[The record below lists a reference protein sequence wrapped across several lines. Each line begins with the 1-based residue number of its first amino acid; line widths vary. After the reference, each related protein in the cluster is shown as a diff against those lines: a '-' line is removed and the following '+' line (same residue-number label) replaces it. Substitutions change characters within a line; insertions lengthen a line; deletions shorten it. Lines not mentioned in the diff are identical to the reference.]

1 MPSVSNKVHNVIPSG
16 GNFRTQL
23 KVRMDLIMKAL
34 HKTLAIA
41 AVGAFSFAV
50 NAQARDY
57 VSIMGSSTVKPFADL
72 VAEEYQKVYTGKF
85 AAPVV
90 EGGGSSAGLKEFCK
104 GEGAGTIDV
113 ANASRQIKSSEI
125 TACAEAGVSK
135 VIEIKIG
142 YDGIVFAN
150 PVSKP
155 AFAFEPKHVYLALAE
170 MVPVDGKL
178 VNNPYTHWD
187 QIDSSFPHQEI
198 TMYIPG
204 EKHGTREVFEEKV
217 LGVGC
222 EDTGGYDLQ
231 LKANGDDKK
240 AAGKA
245 CFKVRKDGR
254 SVDIDGEYSETL
266 ARVESNPDGF
276 GVFGL
281 SFAEN
286 NPDKVK
292 VATVNGITPSLE
304 TIAKGE
310 YPVSRPL
317 FFYVKGA
324 HVDVI
329 PGLREYVEFFLSDDM
344 VGDFGK
350 AIDKGLIPMP
360 AEELEQVRSNFKNGV
375 TVGS

>member
-1 MPSVSNKVHNVIPSG
+1 
-16 GNFRTQL
+16 
-23 KVRMDLIMKAL
+23 MDHIMKAL
-34 HKTLAIA
+34 NKTLVIA
-41 AVGAFSFAV
+41 ALGAFAFAGT
-50 NAQARDY
+50 AQARDY

-72 VAEEYQKVYTGKF
+72 VAEEYQKVYSGKF

-104 GEGAGTIDV
+104 GEGADTIDV
-113 ANASRQIKSSEI
+113 GNASRAIKDSEI
-125 TACAEAGVSK
+125 AACAKNGVTK
-135 VIEIKIG
+135 IIEIRIG

-150 PVSKP
+150 PVNKP
-155 AFAFEPKHVYLALAE
+155 AFAFEPKDIYLALAE

-178 VNNPYTHWD
+178 ANNPYTTWD
-187 QIDSSFPHQEI
+187 QINPAFPKQEI

-217 LGVGC
+217 LEKGC
-222 EDTGGYDLQ
+222 EAAGGLDLQ
-231 LKANGDDKK
+231 VAANGGDKK

-245 CFKVRKDGR
+245 CMKVRNDGR
-254 SVDIDGEYSETL
+254 SVDIDGEYTETL
-266 ARVESNPDGF
+266 ARIESNPDGI

-292 VATVNGITPSLE
+292 VATVNGVTPTLE

-344 VGDFGK
+344 IGDFGK
-350 AIDKGLIPMP
+350 AVDKGLIPMP
-360 AEELEQVRSNFKNGV
+360 KPELEKVRSNFQNGV
-375 TVGS
+375 SVGS

>member
-1 MPSVSNKVHNVIPSG
+1 
-16 GNFRTQL
+16 
-23 KVRMDLIMKAL
+23 MKAL
-34 HKTLAIA
+34 NKTLALA
-41 AVGAFSFAV
+41 AVGAFAFAA

-72 VAEEYQKVYTGKF
+72 VAEEYAKVYSGKF

-104 GEGAGTIDV
+104 GTGAGTIDIG
-113 ANASRQIKSSEI
+113 NASRAIKGSEVK
-125 TACAEAGVSK
+125 ACADAGVTQ

-150 PVSKP
+150 PVDKP
-155 AFAFEPKHVYLALAE
+155 AFAFEPKHVYMALAE

-178 VNNPYTHWD
+178 ANNPYTHWD
-187 QIDSSFPHQEI
+187 QIDPSFPNQEI

-217 LGVGC
+217 LLVGC
-222 EDTGGYDLQ
+222 EATEGFDLQ
-231 LKANGDDKK
+231 LAANGDDKK
-240 AAGKA
+240 KA
-245 CFKVRKDGR
+245 EKGCMKVRNDGR
-254 SVDIDGEYSETL
+254 SVDIDGEYTETL
-266 ARVESNPDGF
+266 ARVQSNPDGI

-292 VATVNGITPSLE
+292 TATVNGIAPSLD
-304 TIAKGE
+304 TIAAGE

-317 FFYVKGA
+317 YFYVKGA
-324 HVDVI
+324 HLDVI
-329 PGLREYVEFFLSDDM
+329 PGLKEYVEFFLSDDM
-344 VGDFGK
+344 VGSYGK

-360 AEELEQVRSNFKNGV
+360 EAELEKVRSNFQNGV
-375 TVGS
+375 SVGS

>member
-1 MPSVSNKVHNVIPSG
+1 
-16 GNFRTQL
+16 
-23 KVRMDLIMKAL
+23 MDHIMKAL
-34 HKTLAIA
+34 NKTLVIA
-41 AVGAFSFAV
+41 AVGAFAFAGT
-50 NAQARDY
+50 AQARDY

-72 VAEEYQKVYTGKF
+72 VAEEYQKVYSGKF

-104 GEGAGTIDV
+104 GEGADTIDIG
-113 ANASRQIKSSEI
+113 NASRAIKDSEI
-125 TACAEAGVSK
+125 AACAANGVTK
-135 VIEIKIG
+135 IIEIRIG

-150 PVSKP
+150 PVNKP
-155 AFAFEPKHVYLALAE
+155 AFAFEPKDIYLALAE

-178 VNNPYTHWD
+178 ANNPYTTWD
-187 QIDSSFPHQEI
+187 QINPAFPKQEI

-217 LGVGC
+217 LEKGC
-222 EDTGGYDLQ
+222 EAAGGMDLQ
-231 LKANGDDKK
+231 VAANGGDKK

-245 CFKVRKDGR
+245 CMKVRNDGR
-254 SVDIDGEYSETL
+254 SVDIDGEYTETL
-266 ARVESNPDGF
+266 ARIESNPDGI

-292 VATVNGITPSLE
+292 VATVNGVTPTLE

-329 PGLREYVEFFLSDDM
+329 PGLREYVEFFLADDM
-344 VGDFGK
+344 IGDFGK
-350 AIDKGLIPMP
+350 AVDKGLIPMP
-360 AEELEQVRSNFKNGV
+360 KDELEKVRSNFKNGV
-375 TVGS
+375 SVGS